1 MKWLFSLIWWVVL
14 AVCVAWLL
22 NNSAM
27 VSVFVDGLRI
37 DLSLNLI
44 LTCLALGVWLL
55 LVGLRFRYGIQATYV
70 TSKRARLTYKE
81 QAVSSLVLDALS
93 LQLAGRHGR
102 AQTAAAEAIEKL
114 DGLTAQDG
122 AQLPRQAT
130 LRVLANWVCAES
142 AHTLRQTAVVDTH
155 LAHAL
160 AVDTHNDGAIAQEGV
175 RLRALRWAL
184 ELGDSPRA
192 HQRLAELP
200 KAVSRR
206 VQVWRARL
214 DLALMDQQPEKALEA
229 VRTLTKH
236 GVYAARAS
244 LSLQRSLAVQ
254 MLERCHDEVAL
265 ESMWKSLPQAE
276 RAGYDV
282 SLAWVSQRLAVAADL
297 SDEVAVK
304 LMSQLQVIWDNMGD
318 LSDAQQARLVACM
331 TQLLPQLPDSWLGVI
346 EQAQQQ
352 QPEKGLLQYL
362 TAVAYAQR
370 QLVGKAKPMLKR
382 AAESDASLDLRRD
395 AWVQTAKLEAELG
408 DQAAAAAAWQAAAL
422 AS

>member
-1 MKWLFSLIWWVVL
+1 
-14 AVCVAWLL
+14 
-22 NNSAM
+22 
-27 VSVFVDGLRI
+27 
-37 DLSLNLI
+37 
-44 LTCLALGVWLL
+44 
-55 LVGLRFRYGIQATYV
+55 
-70 TSKRARLTYKE
+70 
-81 QAVSSLVLDALS
+81 
-93 LQLAGRHGR
+93 
-102 AQTAAAEAIEKL
+102 
-114 DGLTAQDG
+114 
-122 AQLPRQAT
+122 
-130 LRVLANWVCAES
+130 
-142 AHTLRQTAVVDTH
+142 
-155 LAHAL
+155 
-160 AVDTHNDGAIAQEGV
+160 
-175 RLRALRWAL
+175 
-184 ELGDSPRA
+184 
-192 HQRLAELP
+192 
-200 KAVSRR
+200 
-206 VQVWRARL
+206 
-214 DLALMDQQPEKALEA
+214 MDQQPEKALEA

-304 LMSQLQVIWDNMGD
+304 LMSQLQVIWDNIGD

-362 TAVAYAQR
+362 TAVAYVQR

-382 AAESDASLDLRRD
+382 AAESDAPLDLRRD

>member
-160 AVDTHNDGAIAQEGV
+160 A
-175 RLRALRWAL
+175 L

-304 LMSQLQVIWDNMGD
+304 LMSQLQVIWDNIGD

-362 TAVAYAQR
+362 TAVAYVQR

-382 AAESDASLDLRRD
+382 AAESDAPLDLRRD